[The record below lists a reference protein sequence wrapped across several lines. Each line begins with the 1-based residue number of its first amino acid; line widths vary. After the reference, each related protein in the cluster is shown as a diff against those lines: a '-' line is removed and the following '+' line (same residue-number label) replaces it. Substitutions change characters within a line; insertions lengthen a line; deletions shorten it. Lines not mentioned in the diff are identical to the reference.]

1 MQLSEID
8 FGNSRPIEGYGP
20 DFYRLGGQ
28 NYPAP
33 VLIYGGE
40 VHPWGGYDDA
50 DALLALAGR
59 VDVLLVGT
67 GPQIAH
73 LPRDLRNQLDAAGIG
88 AEVMDSPAA
97 CRTYNVLL
105 SEQRR
110 VAVALLA
117 AGG

>member
-1 MQLSEID
+1 MHLSEID

-28 NYPAP
+28 AHPAP
-33 VLIYGGE
+33 VLIYAGE
-40 VHPWGGYDDA
+40 VHAWGGYADA
-50 DALLALAGR
+50 DTLMALSGR

-73 LPRDLRNQLDAAGIG
+73 LPRDLRTKLDAAGIG

-117 AGG
+117 AGK

>member
-1 MQLSEID
+1 MQLSEIE
-8 FGNSRPIEGYGP
+8 FGNARPIEGYGP
-20 DFYRLGGQ
+20 DFYRLNGQ
-28 NYPAP
+28 THLAP

-40 VHPWGGYDDA
+40 VHPWGGYEDVA
-50 DALLALAGR
+50 TLLALAGR

-73 LPRDLRNQLDAAGIG
+73 LPKALRAELDAAGVP

-117 AGG
+117 AV